1 MSLIYTR
8 LANELDIHQILPIID
23 QAKAFL
29 KASGSSQWQ
38 GNYPNQMTIQDDI
51 DHQVGYVLLVDNK
64 IAGYAAVITGLEPTY
79 RDIEGSWN
87 NEVDE
92 YATIHRMAISSEF
105 RGMHLANYFFSNILS
120 LKIAQGAYNFRIDT
134 SRKNKIM
141 QHLAETHGFIERG
154 IIQVDED
161 PQDPSRI
168 AYELNL

>member
-1 MSLIYTR
+1 MSLIYAR
-8 LANELDIHQILPIID
+8 LANELDLNMILPIIN

-38 GNYPNQMTIQDDI
+38 GQYPNQMTIQNDI
-51 DHQVGYVLLVDNK
+51 DNQVGYVLLVDNK

-79 RDIEGSWN
+79 RDIEGNWN

-105 RGMHLANYFFSNILS
+105 RGMHLANYFFSNLLS
-120 LKIAQGAYNFRIDT
+120 IHVAAGTNNFRIDT
-134 SRKNKIM
+134 SRKNAIM
-141 QHLAETHGFIERG
+141 QHLAEANGFKRRG

-161 PQDPSRI
+161 PQDPNRI